1 MTLSGFDKVKKSQ
14 EVGAGMLMLTVNILY
29 TIMNF
34 RDYNKLKDRPWCFVD
49 DKVLE
54 ISGGWRWHDDADA
67 LICIL

>member
-1 MTLSGFDKVKKSQ
+1 MTLSGFDEVRQSQ
-14 EVGAGMLMLTVNILY
+14 GVCAGMLMLTKNILY

-34 RDYNKLKDRPWCFVD
+34 KDYNKLKDRSWCFVD

-54 ISGGWRWHDDADA
+54 ISRGWRWHADADA